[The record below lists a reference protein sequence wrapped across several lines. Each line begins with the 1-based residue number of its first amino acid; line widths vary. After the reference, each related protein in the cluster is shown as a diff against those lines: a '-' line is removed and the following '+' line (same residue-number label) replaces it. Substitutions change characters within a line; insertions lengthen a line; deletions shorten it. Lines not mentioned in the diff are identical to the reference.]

1 MMFNLHVPLQFTWK
15 TYPYSY
21 SGYWQVLDRAYLSEF
36 QLSYLRFRDFC
47 WMRSLWG
54 RFWKH
59 LRWRQTEIRWKIF
72 IITGNRSHEGPS
84 IIRES
89 QASWHPLLWEGWQ
102 GTCDLRKVPPQDRK
116 PPWGS
121 SLDTKEKGKSAQ
133 SLHEHLT
140 LSDSLKWSP
149 LTSDRRKDK

>member
-47 WMRSLWG
+47 WMGYLWG

-59 LRWRQTEIRWKIF
+59 LRWRKTEIRWKIF

-89 QASWHPLLWEGWQ
+89 QASWDPLLWEGWQ
-102 GTCDLRKVPPQDRK
+102 GTCDLRTGAPTGQKATLRFKSRYKGERKVCSIPA
-116 PPWGS
+116 GA
-121 SLDTKEKGKSAQ
+121 LD
-133 SLHEHLT
+133 
-140 LSDSLKWSP
+140 P
-149 LTSDRRKDK
+149 LWQPKMVPTDIC

>member
-1 MMFNLHVPLQFTWK
+1 MLFNLHVPLQFTWK

-47 WMRSLWG
+47 WMGSLWG

-59 LRWRQTEIRWKIF
+59 LRWRQTEILWKIF
-72 IITGNRSHEGPS
+72 IITGKRSHEGPS

-102 GTCDLRKVPPQDRK
+102 GTCDLRKGAPTGQKAALRFKSRYKGEREVCSIPAGALDPLWQPKMVPPDIC
-116 PPWGS
+116 
-121 SLDTKEKGKSAQ
+121 
-133 SLHEHLT
+133 
-140 LSDSLKWSP
+140 
-149 LTSDRRKDK
+149 